1 MNHAPEC
8 PYFIGDEAAC
18 SCLAGRQVRAL
29 ETLADQTER
38 IADYLNFLT
47 DHLPDIG
54 KGGV

>member
-47 DHLPDIG
+47 HHLPDIG